1 MSIINQLYNSK
12 YFNLRV
18 ALVLLL
24 LGGVSFV
31 VMKSGAQDLK
41 SSDNEILKSSDNE
54 FKKPR
59 VFINQDIRMTNPENL
74 AAVIENFSAGRENI
88 AQDIKEKA
96 TAQAR
101 AVNEEIARL
110 KIKNP
115 TLEITMSPFTGAVEV
130 VRSSKTLTGA
140 NRGRDAKDIA
150 LDFIR
155 ANSKLYGL
163 DDVDIENL
171 HYVGESVN
179 ETSGLRLAIFEQK
192 VNDRLVFQGEI
203 KISLDRDG
211 RIIQTLGN
219 LIPKATGRAAPIQ
232 NLISPQDA
240 LVKTMAAVDIELDG
254 GKMKP
259 SDLKAGGL
267 DFEIAA
273 NDERIG
279 GNVTSNIVY
288 FPVAPGILIPAW
300 SQTIFG
306 EKEDY
311 YALADAA
318 DGTLLWRKNIR
329 SDVSTHQARFRVY
342 VQADGSTPA
351 DSPAPLSPSTLV
363 AGFQPAGI
371 APTIVDML
379 TVQNIVASPDGWIS
393 DCPGGV
399 CTANE
404 TQTLGNNTL
413 VCMDRDAGAGNVCDT
428 AAIHVLDGNGRPMGN
443 PDAFTRNRDFLG
455 VAPRDFQTNFLPAPQ
470 GGNPEAGQDSDSAAA
485 TVASFLRASAVQQFY
500 VTNWYHDKLY
510 ALGFTPASRNFQNN
524 NFGFPPTGNNDR
536 VNVDVQDG
544 QAVDNANFSTPIDGV
559 SGRAQ
564 MFNFTGPV
572 TTDRDGGLDAEIL
585 MHELTHGTSNRLIGN
600 ATGLQWRVGQGMGE
614 GWSDFYALSLLN
626 NTNAD
631 DPNLG
636 YASGA
641 YATYK
646 AFGFTTYVN
655 NYTYGIRRFPYH
667 TNNTVNPMTWADVD
681 DVTNNLSG
689 GMSPS
694 SLTFNN
700 GGGMEVHNSGE
711 IWALTLWE
719 VRSRIIADPAG
730 ANGNVPTGNN
740 TTLSIVTDA
749 MRAFT
754 PNQPSF
760 IQARDALVDA
770 DCAANVA
777 CPNELSIWGGFA
789 DRGLGYNAVAPLG
802 HIIGYVGG
810 HMGVGESFETPNLD
824 VNTLTVNDNITS
836 GNNSGF
842 IDPGETIRLTVNLR
856 NPYRGAG
863 RNVASA
869 TSTLTTSTPGVTIV
883 DNSAAYGAI
892 AAQGNANPSG
902 SDHFVVSVPAVMAC
916 GAAIRFTITTNSTLG
931 TASKNFIIRLGAPT
945 GTSAPVTYTRNPSPD
960 IAIPDNAP
968 RGVGDS
974 LTITDDFQI
983 ADLNFRMDSLT
994 HTWVGDVS
1002 VMLKAPNGYGTDLIG
1017 LMGDGGLGGADQDNI
1032 TNMLIDQTA
1041 VAPND
1046 QRLITAASDP
1056 FTDDWLPIFNSP
1068 SWTGA
1073 GFPTDPVGQLTRYNG
1088 LSTLG
1093 TWNLRVAD
1101 QGTGD
1106 TGTLNQW
1113 SLIVTPTNFVCSP
1126 FTPTAATVSVGGRV
1140 LDSSGLAVSRAYVT
1154 LTDSQGTTRTAIT
1167 NPFGYYKFYDVQVG
1181 QNYVFSVSRKQY
1193 NFTPQVIFVEENM
1206 DDLNFTAESPS
1217 LIIPGSKPSVRQSK
1231 N

>member
-1 MSIINQLYNSK
+1 MSFINQHFNPG
-12 YFNLRV
+12 YFNIRA

-31 VMKSGAQDLK
+31 VMKSGAQDLN
-41 SSDNEILKSSDNE
+41 SSDDE

-59 VFINQDIRMTNPENL
+59 VFINQDIRMTNPANL
-74 AAVIENFSAGRENI
+74 AGVIVKFAAGRENI
-88 AQDIKEKA
+88 EQDIKEKA
-96 TAQAR
+96 IVQAR
-101 AVNEEIARL
+101 DINEEIARL
-110 KIKNP
+110 KVKNP
-115 TLEITMSPFTGAVEV
+115 TIEITMSPFTGAVEV

-140 NRGRDAKDIA
+140 NRWRDAKDIA

-163 DDVDIENL
+163 DDADIENL

-219 LIPKATGRAAPIQ
+219 LIPKATERAAPIQ
-232 NLISPQDA
+232 NLISPQEA
-240 LVKTMAAVDIELDG
+240 LVRTMATVDVELDA
-254 GKMKP
+254 GKMKA
-259 SDLKAGGL
+259 SDLDAGGL

-273 NDERIG
+273 DDARIG
-279 GNVTSNIVY
+279 GNVPSKIVY

-311 YALADAA
+311 YALVDAT

-351 DSPAPLSPSTLV
+351 DSPSPLSPSTLV

-371 APTIVDML
+371 APTIIDML
-379 TVQNIVASPDGWIS
+379 TVQNITASPNGWID
-393 DCPGGV
+393 DCPGGI

-413 VCMDRDAGAGNVCDT
+413 VCVDRTTGAGNVCDT
-428 AAIHVLDGNGRPMGN
+428 AGVSLLDGNGRPTGN
-443 PDAFTRNRDFLG
+443 PDANTRNRDFLG
-455 VAPRDFQTNFLPAPQ
+455 TAPRDFQTNFLPAPQ
-470 GGNPEAGQDSDSAAA
+470 GGNPEAGQDSDDIGAG
-485 TVASFLRASAVQQFY
+485 VASFLRASAVQQFY

-510 ALGFTPASRNFQNN
+510 ALGFTPAARNFQNN
-524 NFGFPPTGNNDR
+524 NFAGGGLGNDR

-544 QAVDNANFSTPIDGV
+544 QAVDNANFSTPADGTP
-559 SGRAQ
+559 GRAQ

-585 MHELTHGTSNRLIGN
+585 IHELTHGTSNRLVGN
-600 ATGLQWRVGQGMGE
+600 AAGLNWRVGQGLGE

-646 AFGFTTYVN
+646 AFGFTTYID
-655 NYTYGIRRFPYH
+655 NYSYGIRRFPYH
-667 TNNTVNPMTWADVD
+667 TTNSVNPMTWADVD

-689 GMSPS
+689 GMAPS

-740 TTLSIVTDA
+740 TSLSIVTDA
-749 MRAFT
+749 MRLFT

-770 DCAANVA
+770 DCAANAA

-789 DRGLGYNAVAPLG
+789 DRGLGYGAVAPLG
-802 HIIGYVGG
+802 HVIGYVGG

-824 VNTLTVNDNITS
+824 VNTLTVNDNISS

-869 TSTLTTSTPGVTIV
+869 TTTLTTSTPGVTIV
-883 DNSAAYGAI
+883 DGNAAYPAI

-902 SDHFVVSVPAVMAC
+902 GDHFVVSVPAVMTC
-916 GAAIRFTITTNSTLG
+916 GSAIRFTITTNSTLG
-931 TASKNFIIRLGAPT
+931 IASKNFIIRLGSPT
-945 GTSAPVTYTRNPSPD
+945 GTGAPITYTRNPAPD

-974 LTITDDFQI
+974 LTITDDFEI
-983 ADLNFRMDSLT
+983 SDLNFRMDSLT
-994 HTWVGDVS
+994 HTFVQDLT

-1017 LMGDGGLGGADQDNI
+1017 LMGDGGLGGANQDNI
-1032 TNMLIDQTA
+1032 VNMVIDQTA
-1041 VAPND
+1041 AVPND
-1046 QRLITAASDP
+1046 QRLITATSDP

-1068 SWTGA
+1068 SWTGV
-1073 GFPTDPVGQLTRYNG
+1073 GLPTDPVGQLTRYNG

-1101 QGTGD
+1101 SFTGD

-1113 SLIVTPTNFVCSP
+1113 SLIVTPRNFVCSP

-1140 LDSSGLAVSRAYVT
+1140 LDSSGFALSRAYVT
-1154 LTDSQGTTRTAIT
+1154 LTDTQGATRTAIT
-1167 NPFGYYKFYDVQVG
+1167 NPFGYYNFSDVQAG
-1181 QNYVFSVSRKQY
+1181 QNYVFRVSSKRH
-1193 NFTPQVIFVEENM
+1193 NFSPQVIFVEEDMN
-1206 DDLNFTAESPS
+1206 DLNFTAESS
-1217 LIIPGSKPSVRQSK
+1217 LPVIPGAKPNFRQSK
-1231 N
+1231 K